1 MLVDATQWLAYLD
14 TYYWP
19 FLRVSAMMLA
29 APIFSSASIS
39 VRVRV
44 LLAVAVA
51 ALVAPLAPSAATPEP
66 LSALGVL
73 TALREVAI
81 GLVMGF
87 VMQLVFGAVVVA
99 GHSVA
104 MSMGLGFAMSVD
116 PQNGVQVPVVSQLNV
131 VLATLLFLAVDGHL
145 LLIRAVADSFT
156 LLPVA
161 GLAPPAEMFA
171 NVAALGSQLF
181 ASALLLGLPTL
192 TAILMINVAFGV
204 ITRAAP
210 QLNIFA
216 VGFPVTISPASCSC
230 CWPCRAFSGPA
241 ALHRRGSRADPAGAG
256 LGGRRGRRADR
267 PGTHRTAY
275 GAPQTGSAPQG

>member
-1 MLVDATQWLAYLD
+1 MDLTAEQWLTYLQA
-14 TYYWP
+14 YYWP
-19 FLRVSAMMLA
+19 FLRISALMLA
-29 APIFSSASIS
+29 APIFSSNTIT

-44 LLAVAVA
+44 LLAVLVAV
-51 ALVAPLAPSAATPEP
+51 LVAPLAPASQAPDP
-66 LSALGVL
+66 LSAIGVL
-73 TALREVAI
+73 MALREVAI

-104 MSMGLGFAMSVD
+104 MSMGLGFAMAVD

-131 VLATLLFLAVDGHL
+131 VLATLLFLAIDGHL
-145 LLIRAVADSFT
+145 MLIAAVAESFS

-161 GLAPPAEMFA
+161 GSAPPLSLFS
-171 NVAALGSQLF
+171 NVVVLGSQLF
-181 ASALLLGLPTL
+181 ASALLLALPAL

-216 VGFPVTISPASCSC
+216 VGFPVTILAG
-230 CWPCRAFSGPA
+230 FLFMLL
-241 ALHRRGSRADPAGAG
+241 ALPSFLSALQRFLAAG
-256 LGGRRGRRADR
+256 LE
-267 PGTHRTAY
+267 
-275 GAPQTGSAPQG
+275 QTLLVLS